1 MSAVLTKEDIINWR
15 RSTERIT
22 LEEYAKRLGKAVS
35 EEKKETNDLHDILSK
50 KVDEPVETVEEIKP
64 VQAVKAVET
73 VQKEEFV
80 EPVKAVEKEEV
91 QQKPDI
97 EIKISFKEK
106 LNKREEL
113 VFNYFFKNKKRKVF
127 ANELAKILNL
137 PNDYVYKYIRN
148 LRKKLEEN
156 MLVNAENGGYILNV

>member
-1 MSAVLTKEDIINWR
+1 MSTVLTKEDIVNWR

-22 LEEYAKRLGKAVS
+22 LDEYAKRLGKVVS
-35 EEKKETNDLHDILSK
+35 AEKETNDLHDILNK
-50 KVDEPVETVEEIKP
+50 KVVEVVVETVI
-64 VQAVKAVET
+64 
-73 VQKEEFV
+73 
-80 EPVKAVEKEEV
+80 EEV
-91 QQKPDI
+91 KVPQKPDI

-127 ANELAKILNL
+127 ANEIAKILNL

-148 LRKKLEEN
+148 LRKKLAAN
-156 MLVNAENGGYILNV
+156 VLVNAENGGYILDV

>member
-1 MSAVLTKEDIINWR
+1 MTAVLTKEDIINWR

-22 LEEYAKRLGKAVS
+22 LEDYAKRLGKAVS
-35 EEKKETNDLHDILSK
+35 AEKETNDLHDILSK
-50 KVDEPVETVEEIKP
+50 RVEEE
-64 VQAVKAVET
+64 VVVVEET
-73 VQKEEFV
+73 
-80 EPVKAVEKEEV
+80 

-106 LNKREEL
+106 LNKREEV

-127 ANELAKILNL
+127 ANEIAKILNL

-148 LRKKLEEN
+148 LRKKIAGNL
-156 MLVNAENGGYILNV
+156 LVNAENGGYILDI

>member
-1 MSAVLTKEDIINWR
+1 MSAVLTKEDIVNWR

-22 LEEYAKRLGKAVS
+22 LEEYARRLGKVISA
-35 EEKKETNDLHDILSK
+35 EKETNDLHDMLSK
-50 KVDEPVETVEEIKP
+50 KV
-64 VQAVKAVET
+64 
-73 VQKEEFV
+73 
-80 EPVKAVEKEEV
+80 EEV
-91 QQKPDI
+91 VEVPQKAEPKPDI

-106 LNKREEL
+106 LNKREEV

-148 LRKKLEEN
+148 LRKKLAGDL
-156 MLVNAENGGYILNV
+156 LVNAENGGYILNI

>member
-1 MSAVLTKEDIINWR
+1 MTTVLTKEDIVNWR

-22 LEEYAKRLGKAVS
+22 LEDYAKRLGKVVS
-35 EEKKETNDLHDILSK
+35 VEKKETNDLHDILSK
-50 KVDEPVETVEEIKP
+50 KVVEVEEVVEIIEVIETP
-64 VQAVKAVET
+64 QKAEKSEVIE
-73 VQKEEFV
+73 
-80 EPVKAVEKEEV
+80 KAE
-91 QQKPDI
+91 KPDI

-127 ANELAKILNL
+127 ANEIAKILNL

-148 LRKKLEEN
+148 LRKKLAGN
-156 MLVNAENGGYILNV
+156 VLVNAENGGYILNI